1 MGVESI
7 SLWTHLA
14 LGAIAQTLQSL
25 AVCNSRPPCPCPPT
39 PSSQDCPSDEP
50 LPWGPCSAQI
60 RIHHQRRCVCGGSP
74 MNPLNCSNFSTGA
87 YWRQYLRPGHGQN
100 EEESDTQYDMP
111 TGESLL

>member
-1 MGVESI
+1 M
-7 SLWTHLA
+7 
-14 LGAIAQTLQSL
+14 
-25 AVCNSRPPCPCPPT
+25 
-39 PSSQDCPSDEP
+39 
-50 LPWGPCSAQI
+50 
-60 RIHHQRRCVCGGSP
+60 GSP